1 MIILFIYLFVL
12 GLILGSFYNVVGLRV
27 PVKKSI
33 VWPRSSCP
41 RCGRV
46 LTPFELI
53 PFLSYLFQK
62 GKCRGC
68 SAPVSP
74 LYPTMELLTGVLF
87 AGSPLLVGWSE
98 ELIIAFALNSLL
110 VIITVTDLSY
120 MVIPDRILLFFAVVF
135 LILHLFFPT
144 ITWWDA
150 ISGAAVG
157 FSSLLFIAIIS
168 RGGMGG
174 GDIKLF
180 AVIGL
185 AIGVKSVL
193 LSLFFATLY
202 GAIVGILFIFIGVFE
217 KGKPVPFGPFIALG
231 TLTAFFFG
239 DGILSWY
246 FTLFY

>member
-1 MIILFIYLFVL
+1 
-12 GLILGSFYNVVGLRV
+12 
-27 PVKKSI
+27 
-33 VWPRSSCP
+33 
-41 RCGRV
+41 
-46 LTPFELI
+46 
-53 PFLSYLFQK
+53 
-62 GKCRGC
+62 
-68 SAPVSP
+68 
-74 LYPTMELLTGVLF
+74 
-87 AGSPLLVGWSE
+87 
-98 ELIIAFALNSLL
+98 LL

-135 LILHLFFPT
+135 LFLHLFFPT

-217 KGKPVPFGPFIALG
+217 KGKPVPFGPFIASG